1 MAARTF
7 RMSTQPGNVL
17 YVCLKNHPDFVL
29 LIVNY
34 KVKANAV
41 PLANHSTLRQ
51 SNKPPLALGPVA
63 RSLVS
68 ANRWLR
74 GIKMYRFSWYLTL
87 VSTNHAWSNPGL
99 DGRLHRLSLLY
110 LSSYPTNSTS
120 GQRSLLEPNS
130 NSGEAWSRCSQ
141 LRCVWVLTM
150 LLPNM

>member
-1 MAARTF
+1 MINRGYYMDARTF
-7 RMSTQPGNVL
+7 RMSAQPCNVL

-29 LIVNY
+29 LIVNC

-41 PLANHSTLRQ
+41 PLANHSNFRQ
-51 SNKPPLALGPVA
+51 SNKPSLAL
-63 RSLVS
+63 
-68 ANRWLR
+68 
-74 GIKMYRFSWYLTL
+74 
-87 VSTNHAWSNPGL
+87 
-99 DGRLHRLSLLY
+99 DGTLHRLSLLY

-150 LLPNM
+150 LLPNV